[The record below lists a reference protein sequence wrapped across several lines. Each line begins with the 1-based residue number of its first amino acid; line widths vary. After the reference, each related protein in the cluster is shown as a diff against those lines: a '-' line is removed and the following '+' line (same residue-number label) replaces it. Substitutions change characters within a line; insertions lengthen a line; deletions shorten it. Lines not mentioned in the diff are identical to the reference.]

1 MGKAKKKKKGLL
13 NRFYR
18 IIAKILILIFIV
30 SLFQVLTL
38 RFIDPPFTT
47 SILILHAKNLFSS
60 KKYIIPKSEWRDI
73 KDISPS
79 LVKAVLASED
89 QKFMVHHGFD
99 FRELKEALK
108 DIFNKS
114 RVRGASTITMQ
125 TARTIFLW
133 RDRSIARKLMEAYY
147 TVLIEFVMPK
157 VRILEL
163 YLNTVDWGSG
173 IIGAEAAAKKYFNKS
188 AADLADEEAALL
200 AAILPSPHAWSPV
213 KPNKQVIARQKRILK
228 SMGQMHL

>member
-18 IIAKILILIFIV
+18 FIAKILILFFV
-30 SLFQVLTL
+30 ATLFQVLAL

-47 SILILHAKNLFSS
+47 SILILHAKNLFSTET
-60 KKYIIPKSEWRDI
+60 YIIPKGEWRDL
-73 KDISPS
+73 KDLSPS

-89 QKFMVHHGFD
+89 QKFMDHHGFD
-99 FRELKEALK
+99 FRELKEAVK

-125 TARTIFLW
+125 TSRTIFLW
-133 RDRSIARKLMEAYY
+133 RDRSITRKVMEAYY

-188 AADLADEEAALL
+188 AADLTDEEAALL
-200 AAILPSPHAWSPV
+200 AAILPSPHVWSPV
-213 KPNKQVIARQKRILK
+213 NPSRQVLARQKRILK
-228 SMGQMHL
+228 SMGRMHL